1 MIYEFFAAPFAD
13 YGFMRRALAGCLALS
28 AAAPPVGVLLML
40 RRMSLTGDAIS
51 HGILPGV
58 ALGYLVAGFSLFAMT
73 LAGLA
78 AGLAVALMATL
89 VARTTVQREDASL
102 AAFYLVSLALGVLLI
117 STRGSNVDLTA
128 VLFGTVLGLDDAAL
142 ITVGA
147 VATVTLAALAL
158 ILRPLVIESLD
169 PAYLRAISGIGS
181 WVHVAFMVL
190 VVLNLVAGFTALGTL
205 LSVGLMILPA
215 VTARFWT
222 RDLTAMLWIAPLAA
236 LASCLAGL
244 LLSFHADLPSGPS
257 IILCA
262 GGLYALS
269 MLVGRQGAWF
279 ARWRRTRHL
288 QA

>member
-1 MIYEFFAAPFAD
+1 MIYEWLVAPFAD
-13 YGFMRRALAGCLALS
+13 YGFMRRALAGCIALAV
-28 AAAPPVGVLLML
+28 AAPPVGVLLML

-78 AGLAVALMATL
+78 AGLAVALLATL

-142 ITVGA
+142 LTIGA
-147 VATVTLAALAL
+147 VSSVTLVSLAL

-169 PAYLRAISGIGS
+169 PAYLRAVSGIGS
-181 WVHVAFMVL
+181 WVHVAFMTL

-215 VTARFWT
+215 VAARFWSQ
-222 RDLTAMLWIAPLAA
+222 DLTTMLWVAPLAA
-236 LASCLAGL
+236 LIACLAGL
-244 LLSFHADLPSGPS
+244 LVSFHADLPSGPS
-257 IILCA
+257 IVLCA
-262 GGLYALS
+262 GAVYLLS
-269 MLVGRQGAWF
+269 MLFGRQGNLAIWL
-279 ARWRRTRHL
+279 RRARHL
-288 QA
+288 EA